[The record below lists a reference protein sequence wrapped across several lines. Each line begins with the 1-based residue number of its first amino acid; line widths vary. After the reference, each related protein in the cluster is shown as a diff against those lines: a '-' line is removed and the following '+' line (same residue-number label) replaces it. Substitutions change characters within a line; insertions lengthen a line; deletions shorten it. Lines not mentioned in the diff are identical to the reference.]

1 MPDLDEMWPRADA
14 ALLRCLEL
22 AHQSFLAGG
31 LPVGS
36 VIVAASGER
45 ISEGRNRAYDPA
57 GGAGRLQRTPIAHAE
72 MNALADVDT
81 GTDLGG
87 VTLWSSHQ
95 PCLMCAAACEF
106 TGVGAVMFI
115 APDPSADRPGEDPD
129 GIATEWVIAANLLF
143 LSGVA
148 AYRGPVIPDDHASC
162 PARAGNHQLDA
173 DRRGPRS
180 PAAGTP
186 RCPCASLARY
196 TGRSQGTARPV
207 RTQRVGVTTRATPA
221 TYTRVS
227 DREAAAGGGR
237 AGGAAAVVAG
247 LAGGAASGATA
258 GRGGWGGTRPLPGPG
273 PAATHERRRRRRVPR

>member
-1 MPDLDEMWPRADA
+1 MWPRADA

-148 AYRGPVIPDDHASC
+148 AYRGPSSPMIMRAARREPEITSLMRTVGD
-162 PARAGNHQLDA
+162 PALRQPALRDA
-173 DRRGPRS
+173 LAPAWPGIQAAARERRG
-180 PAAGTP
+180 
-186 RCPCASLARY
+186 RY
-196 TGRSQGTARPV
+196 GRSA
-207 RTQRVGVTTRATPA
+207 
-221 TYTRVS
+221 
-227 DREAAAGGGR
+227 
-237 AGGAAAVVAG
+237 
-247 LAGGAASGATA
+247 
-258 GRGGWGGTRPLPGPG
+258 
-273 PAATHERRRRRRVPR
+273 